1 MSERVVIVKT
11 WKNLLWGLALIA
23 VGVIVGLNVLDI
35 VDINLFFDG
44 WWTLFIIVP
53 SVIGLFTDKQKA
65 GPLVGL
71 LIGIAFLLVARGIVP
86 FTMLWKL
93 AFPAALVI
101 GGLVLIFRVTIGSK
115 ATQKIQML
123 NEKTAAKEEYCAV
136 FGGQDIRFAG
146 QTFEGASLSAV
157 FGGVKCDLRGAIIE
171 QDAVLNVSAI
181 FGGVDIFVPPTVK
194 VVVRSTPLFGG
205 VSDSSLHT
213 NEETAPTLYINA
225 TCMFGGVDIK

>member
-1 MSERVVIVKT
+1 MKT

-53 SVIGLFTDKQKA
+53 SVIGLFTDKQKT
-65 GPLVGL
+65 GPLIGL
-71 LIGIAFLLVARGIVP
+71 LIGIAFLLVAQKIIP
-86 FTMLWKL
+86 FDMLWKL
-93 AFPAALVI
+93 AFPAVLVI
-101 GGLVLIFRVTIGSK
+101 GGLVMIFRGVFGAK
-115 ATQKIQML
+115 AAEKIQKL
-123 NEKTAAKEEYCAV
+123 NENMSAKDEYCAV
-136 FGGQDIRFAG
+136 FGGQDLHFAG

-171 QDAVLNVSAI
+171 QDAVINVSAI

-205 VSDSSLHT
+205 VSDKSAACV
-213 NEETAPTLYINA
+213 NETAPTLYVNA

>member
-1 MSERVVIVKT
+1 MKT
-11 WKNLLWGLALIA
+11 MKNILWGIALIA
-23 VGVIVGLNVLDI
+23 IGVIVGLNALDI
-35 VDINLFFDG
+35 VKINVFFDG
-44 WWTLFIIVP
+44 WWTLFIIIP
-53 SVIGLFTDKQKA
+53 SLIGLFSDKQKT
-65 GPLVGL
+65 GPLIGL
-71 LIGIAFLLVARGIVP
+71 LIGVVFLLVAQGIVP
-86 FTMLWKL
+86 FSMLWKL
-93 AFPAALVI
+93 ALPAVLVI
-101 GGLVLIFRVTIGSK
+101 VGLLLIFRNAFGTK
-115 ATQKIQML
+115 AAEKIQKL
-123 NEKTAAKEEYCAV
+123 NDKIAEKEEYCAV

-213 NEETAPTLYINA
+213 NEETAPTLYVNA